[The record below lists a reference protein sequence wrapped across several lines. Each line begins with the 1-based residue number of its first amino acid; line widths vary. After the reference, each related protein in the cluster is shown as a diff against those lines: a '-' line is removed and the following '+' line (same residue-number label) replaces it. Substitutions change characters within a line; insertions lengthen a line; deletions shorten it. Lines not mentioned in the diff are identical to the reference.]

1 MQFGCRVSAGTIFEH
16 LAFLRLLACPSLL
29 SVASARTIP
38 TLFLAHL
45 VPCVDRISCCQATT
59 TITLRSASDILSSPL
74 DTTWHAHLIGIV
86 GNASNKHLLVMV
98 STLLNTF
105 THMEVVQNTL
115 SRQLLYFEWSPPWH
129 LYHLSSCDCE
139 EHVAMVPWSWVLWF
153 STLFVGLCAVL
164 VVVWCNVSLWLCLW
178 VCVPHRTSTRA
189 PDGGVPCRTSNTTT
203 RHHKHTTRNTTTNT
217 QSQTHAQTHN
227 HKHIQKHTT
236 TNTSTSTQPH
246 KSHPELAVEV
256 QRGTLRGGG
265 GAGGGGRGGWG
276 RRQLT

>member
-1 MQFGCRVSAGTIFEH
+1 MQAGWDIGRVIGCSSGVGWSAGTIFEH

-98 STLLNTF
+98 STLLNTC

-189 PDGGVPCRTSNTTT
+189 PDGGGSLPDLKHHNTPSQT
-203 RHHKHTTRNTTTNT
+203 HDQKHNHKHTITNTCTNT
-217 QSQTHAQTHN
+217 QSQTHPETHN
-227 HKHIQKHTT
+227 HKHIHKHTT
-236 TNTSTSTQPH
+236 T
-246 KSHPELAVEV
+246 
-256 QRGTLRGGG
+256 
-265 GAGGGGRGGWG
+265 
-276 RRQLT
+276 